1 MSFDFVLDHRAL
13 LAGVGAAA
21 TFAMVGVIWIVQLVH
36 YPSFAFVDAT
46 RYAEFQNFHER
57 NITFI
62 VLPLMLVEALCAF
75 ALLASAAM
83 GTQVDGDSVGTE
95 MFTPS
100 AIGLGLVVFLWGW
113 TALVSVPFHARLAG
127 GSSVLGCFG
136 FPSPHDLEFRLLEIN
151 GLVVDALD
159 PVDRYPVMLAVAG
172 VAAVELDHVSFVEMV
187 DRADV
192 LA

>member
-1 MSFDFVLDHRAL
+1 MSFDFVLDHRTL

-83 GTQVDGDSVGTE
+83 GTQVDGDPVGKE

-127 GSSVLGCFG
+127 GFD
-136 FPSPHDLEFRLLEIN
+136 PDAWR
-151 GLVVDALD
+151 GLVLSNWA
-159 PVDRYPVMLAVAG
+159 RT
-172 VAAVELDHVSFVEMV
+172 AAWTVRGILS
-187 DRADV
+187 AWV
-192 LA
+192 LRISIPS